1 MVSCNDAR
9 DKQDAICGYE
19 DGSVNSFDLCG
30 NEGQYRQFFY
40 YRATRFDSTQNGLD
54 VALVRMASEEDWLLS
69 LVKEGM
75 IRYSDLKDGTVSLED
90 CARMSDYLNVR
101 QENQARINKS
111 LENK

>member
-1 MVSCNDAR
+1 
-9 DKQDAICGYE
+9 
-19 DGSVNSFDLCG
+19 
-30 NEGQYRQFFY
+30 
-40 YRATRFDSTQNGLD
+40 
-54 VALVRMASEEDWLLS
+54 
-69 LVKEGM
+69 M